1 MSRIVITHN
10 VVDVDKWLEFK
21 DERAGSVASLGG
33 SQVIDYVAQDG
44 SNTVAIGADVKDV
57 EAVLAAL
64 AAAPP
69 ELRDAMDRHGVV
81 LPLTVY
87 IEK

>member
-1 MSRIVITHN
+1 
-10 VVDVDKWLEFK
+10 
-21 DERAGSVASLGG
+21 
-33 SQVIDYVAQDG
+33 
-44 SNTVAIGADVKDV
+44 V

-69 ELRDAMDRHGVV
+69 ELRDAMDRHGV
-81 LPLTVY
+81 LAPMTIF